1 MATSKALA
9 VAAVE
14 AATAIAIA
22 PAIKTEN
29 AVSPHNNNDNCYREY
44 NNWQY
49 S

>member
-14 AATAIAIA
+14 AATAIA

-29 AVSPHNNNDNCYREY
+29 AMSPHNNNSNCYREY